1 MDLSRQEYPALLQSL
16 QPHQAVA
23 VLDERVRLIGKVN
36 LDIAEWLSERR
47 RVEEAYVQG
56 LRKLGSRRSNTAPS
70 EFGIFQAAWQSI
82 ISSTESLA
90 ASHSQLAQ
98 RMEAD
103 VERPLKSYQRESREM
118 QAMSTIQG
126 NLTAVAKELDAAQKR
141 ADRMS
146 GGKASA
152 NKVAEAISSAEAIDR
167 EWQSQAPYVFEQLQA
182 LDENRVNH
190 LRDVLTQLETHE
202 VDQVERSRISAE
214 SCLNTLLNVDT
225 KEEISAFVAR
235 TSAALPT
242 IQPTTRSRTASGN
255 MLSTTTP
262 SRAQDDR
269 ASEISATSEGALRSS
284 SVAGPPR
291 RCPPRYNA
299 DSYTQFSTAP
309 TPESK
314 PQRFGLRRL
323 GTVMGRR
330 KDNKKPGDRP
340 PSPEKRSRTHL
351 NPLRRG
357 TSSKNMQAIP
367 SPDEEAMPMP
377 KSPPQRGATSPQP
390 TRSQNV
396 AASPSPPEQRRTNE
410 RVNGDVIQPAPPR
423 SSTLPIANGI
433 QTNAAPVAQEPA
445 QVAPAQT
452 SETQRDNEG
461 FNIAPPAHD
470 EISRAQQEAAAK
482 QVLSSLRLFRLD
494 IRSEPIREQ
503 GPDAQLALS
512 SVANTLRAQAQQ
524 IPTLRKPTANRGRR
538 DVRNTVFVPSPQPPD
553 LPGPGDSP
561 IPPPSIF
568 GNASTLS
575 SEPQQGS
582 DAYSIRSAHSMSS
595 LGQTAAKHAEMTQP
609 GLNGSVVETVSAS
622 FSSGQVTKAVVIG
635 ELALAHVAL
644 EGTPNA
650 STKNI
655 RLENFPV
662 LEKVAPNPSFVTQV
676 PSKSGE
682 YSVNISQISRPA
694 VAFKYQVHLEDSNL
708 AAHAPVVITP
718 SWKIEPKQT
727 SVIVSYG
734 FNPAF
739 VSPSGRSVTMKNVVV
754 VVNLDSTKA
763 QACQS
768 KPVGNF
774 SKEKSLIYWRLGDIT
789 LDGYAEAPHKLIA
802 RFSTE
807 SEGKPGSVEGRW
819 EISGDAAAGL
829 GSGLGMS
836 CSGTSKEE
844 GSHDPFADEGGAG
857 SPTGAWKEVQV
868 QRKLVSGAYKAN

>member
-1 MDLSRQEYPALLQSL
+1 
-16 QPHQAVA
+16 
-23 VLDERVRLIGKVN
+23 
-36 LDIAEWLSERR
+36 
-47 RVEEAYVQG
+47 
-56 LRKLGSRRSNTAPS
+56 
-70 EFGIFQAAWQSI
+70 
-82 ISSTESLA
+82 
-90 ASHSQLAQ
+90 
-98 RMEAD
+98 MEAD

-235 TSAALPT
+235 ISAGLPT
-242 IQPTTRSRTASGN
+242 IQPNTRSRTASGN
-255 MLSTTTP
+255 VLSTTTP

-284 SVAGPPR
+284 SVAGPP
-291 RCPPRYNA
+291 P
-299 DSYTQFSTAP
+299 P

-330 KDNKKPGDRP
+330 KDNKKPGDRL
-340 PSPEKRSRTHL
+340 PSPEKRSRSHL

-390 TRSQNV
+390 TRSQTV

-423 SSTLPIANGI
+423 SSTLPIANGVP
-433 QTNAAPVAQEPA
+433 TNAAPVAQEPA
-445 QVAPAQT
+445 QVAPAQA
-452 SETQRDNEG
+452 SETQMDNEG
-461 FNIAPPAHD
+461 DSDQP
-470 EISRAQQEAAAK
+470 Q
-482 QVLSSLRLFRLD
+482 FRLD

-524 IPTLRKPTANRGRR
+524 IPTLRKPTTNRGRR

-561 IPPPSIF
+561 IPPPSVF

-575 SEPQQGS
+575 AEPQQGS

-682 YSVNISQISRPA
+682 YSVNISQISRAA

-829 GSGLGMS
+829 GSGLGLS
-836 CSGTSKEE
+836 CSGTWKEE

-868 QRKLVSGAYKAN
+868 QRKLVSGTYKAN